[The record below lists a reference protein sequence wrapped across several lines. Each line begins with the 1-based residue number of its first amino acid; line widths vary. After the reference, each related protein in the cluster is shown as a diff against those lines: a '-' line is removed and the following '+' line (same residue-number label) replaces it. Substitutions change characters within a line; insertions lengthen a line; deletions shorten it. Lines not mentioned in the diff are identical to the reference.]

1 MRIGILGGT
10 FDPPHVGH
18 LLAASDAA
26 EALAL
31 DRLLFVPVAEQPLK
45 TGAMVASAAH
55 RFAMVGLLIGSDP
68 RFVADP
74 IEIERGG
81 LSFTV
86 ETLRVLRE
94 RWRDD
99 QALALFLLLGE
110 DVVATLSMW
119 REPNAVRALAE
130 IVWLTRAPGPDAPPP
145 AGRVLA
151 TRRVEVSSTEIR
163 ERVRAGRP
171 IRGFVPEVVAEY
183 IARHGLYR

>member
-45 TGAMVASAAH
+45 TG
-55 RFAMVGLLIGSDP
+55 AMVGLLIGSDP